1 MHPIFSD
8 PQFKETL
15 AQLADETNKSVP
27 QIKAEARLCLNE
39 MVAHQ
44 NPLATASWDR
54 FCRWLAR
61 AYKVDADDAAL
72 KRIKSLNDEHSLI
85 FLPNHRSYLDPMVLH
100 SALLRNGFP
109 GNYVLGGANLA
120 VWPFGPIGQQNGIVF
135 IRREFRDSPVYRAVL
150 REYLSY
156 LLNKHVNLEWYM
168 EGGRTRTGKLRPPRY
183 GVLSYVIDAYAKHPG
198 RDVYVIPTAII
209 YDQQHEVGAIS
220 DEDVGG
226 RKAPESLAWMYR
238 FARSQSRRLGRAHV
252 RFGEP
257 LSLRDAIAA
266 TESDGEIKPRL
277 AVSKVAFDVCNR
289 INEVTPITPTALVT
303 FALLDNDDRAITVAE
318 GRDILRPLLAYIQD
332 RQLPVTASVDLS
344 AHGGLALALKALLR
358 EQVVT
363 RYDGGL
369 EPVFAIPR
377 EQQHDAAFYR
387 NTIVHFFVTRAIVE
401 VALVQACETDP
412 DDLALETW
420 HNAKRIRDL
429 LKFEFFFPPTFNFA
443 ADVEAEVAMI
453 NPDWES
459 GDFTAETAMA
469 VFRNLR
475 LYMAHR
481 VIAPFFE
488 AYSVVAYELIACDP
502 DEPVNQTAVI
512 ERCFGI
518 AQQRWLQH
526 EFHSP
531 ESISRDLFRNALKL
545 ADNYG
550 LLEPGQENLTARRER
565 FASEIESVRA
575 GVSQIR
581 ELGQRLV
588 RPDASR
594 EAH

>member
-8 PQFKETL
+8 PEFKETL
-15 AQLADETNKSVP
+15 AQLADETNKSLP
-27 QIKAEARLCLNE
+27 ATKAEARLCLNE
-39 MVAHQ
+39 MAAHQ

-72 KRIKSLNDEHSLI
+72 DRIKELNDEHSLI

-100 SALLRNGFP
+100 SALLRHGFP

-135 IRREFRDSPVYRAVL
+135 IRREFRDCPVYRAVL

-156 LLNKHVNLEWYM
+156 LLNQHVNLEWYM

-183 GVLSYVIDAYAKHPG
+183 GVLSYVIDAYAKHPE

-226 RKAPESLAWMYR
+226 SKSPESIAWMYR

-257 LSLRDAIAA
+257 LSLRDALGA
-266 TESDGEIKPRL
+266 TETDGEIKPRL

-318 GRDILRPLLAYIQD
+318 GREILRPLLAYIQA

-344 AHGGLALALKALLR
+344 EHGGLALALRALLR
-358 EQVVT
+358 EHVVT
-363 RYDGGL
+363 EYDGGL

-401 VALVQACETDP
+401 VALVQACQSDP
-412 DDLALETW
+412 DDLPLQTW

-429 LKFEFFFPPTFNFA
+429 LKFEFFFPSTFNFA

-453 NPDWES
+453 TPDWKS
-459 GDFTAETAMA
+459 SDFTAQTAMS
-469 VFRNLR
+469 VFRELR
-475 LYMAHR
+475 LYLAHR
-481 VIAPFFE
+481 TIAPFFE
-488 AYSVVAYELIACDP
+488 AYSVVADELVACDP
-502 DEPVNQTAVI
+502 DEPVDQTAVI

-545 ADNYG
+545 ADNYD
-550 LLEPGQENLTARRER
+550 LLEPGQPDLTARRGQ
-565 FASEIESVRA
+565 FAKEIESVRA

-581 ELGQRLV
+581 ELGRRLA
-588 RPDASR
+588 RPDAGR
-594 EAH
+594 ETR

>member
-8 PQFKETL
+8 PEFQETL
-15 AQLADETNKSVP
+15 AQLAEETNKSLP
-27 QIKAEARLCLNE
+27 AIKGEARLCLNE

-61 AYKVDADDAAL
+61 AYKVDADDSAL
-72 KRIKSLNDEHSLI
+72 ERLKSLNAEHSLI

-100 SALLRNGFP
+100 SALLRHGLP

-135 IRREFRDSPVYRAVL
+135 IRREFRDAPVYRAVL

-156 LLNKHVNLEWYM
+156 LLNKHVNLEWYL

-183 GVLSYVIDAYAKHPG
+183 GVLSYVIDAYAKHPE
-198 RDVYVIPTAII
+198 RDVYIIPTAII

-220 DEDVGG
+220 HEDVGG
-226 RKAPESLAWMYR
+226 RKSPESIAWMYR

-257 LSLRDAIAA
+257 LSLRDALAA
-266 TESDGEIKPRL
+266 TETDGEIKPRL

-318 GRDILRPLLAYIQD
+318 GREILRPLLAYIKA
-332 RQLPVTASVDLS
+332 RELPVTASVDLS
-344 AHGGLALALKALLR
+344 EHGGLAHALAALVR
-358 EQVVT
+358 EHVVT
-363 RYDGGL
+363 MYDGGL

-401 VALVQACETDP
+401 VALVLACDEPT
-412 DDLALETW
+412 DDLPLATW
-420 HNAKRIRDL
+420 TCAKQIRDL
-429 LKFEFFFPPTFNFA
+429 LKFEFFFPSTFNFA
-443 ADVEAEVAMI
+443 ADVESEVEMI
-453 NPDWES
+453 APNWQSD
-459 GDFTAETAMA
+459 GFTPETAMTL
-469 VFRNLR
+469 FRQLR
-475 LYMAHR
+475 LFLAHR
-481 VIAPFFE
+481 TIAPFFE
-488 AYSVVAYELIACDP
+488 AYVVVANELVASDP
-502 DEPVNQTAVI
+502 DEPIDQPALI

-550 LLEPGQENLTARRER
+550 LLEPGQEGLISKRRAFAR
-565 FASEIESVRA
+565 EIEAVRGA
-575 GVSQIR
+575 VSLIR
-581 ELGQRLV
+581 DLGRQLA
-588 RPDASR
+588 RPDLKG
-594 EAH
+594 EAG

>member
-8 PQFKETL
+8 PEFKETL
-15 AQLADETNKSVP
+15 AQLADETNKSLP
-27 QIKAEARLCLNE
+27 AIKAEARLCLNE

-72 KRIKSLNDEHSLI
+72 DRLKGLNDDHSLI

-100 SALLRNGFP
+100 SALIRHGFP

-135 IRREFRDSPVYRAVL
+135 IRREFRDAPVYRAVL

-168 EGGRTRTGKLRPPRY
+168 EGGRTRTGKLRPPRF
-183 GVLSYVIDAYAKHPG
+183 GVLSYVIDAYAKHPE

-226 RKAPESLAWMYR
+226 RKAPESIAWMYH

-257 LSLRDAIAA
+257 LSLGDAIAA

-289 INEVTPITPTALVT
+289 INAVTPITPTALVT

-318 GRDILRPLLAYIQD
+318 GREILRPLLAYIKA
-332 RQLPVTASVDLS
+332 RHLPVTASVDLS
-344 AHGGLALALKALLR
+344 EHGGLALALKALVR

-363 RYDGGL
+363 TYDGGL

-401 VALVQACETDP
+401 VALVLACETDAE
-412 DDLALETW
+412 DLALATW

-459 GDFTAETAMA
+459 SDFTAETAMA
-469 VFRNLR
+469 LFDNLR
-475 LYMAHR
+475 MYLAHR

-488 AYSVVAYELIACDP
+488 AYSVVADELVAADP
-502 DEPVNQTAVI
+502 DEPVDQAALI

-545 ADNYG
+545 ADNHG
-550 LLEPGQENLTARRER
+550 LIEPGQEDLTQRRRDFARG
-565 FASEIESVRA
+565 IESVRA

-581 ELGQRLV
+581 ELGRRLV
-588 RPDASR
+588 RPDADR
-594 EAH
+594 EDL